1 MSRVPNTRL
10 ETLVQAA
17 GLSVAQLARAMRALA
32 AEQDLSLSYAPTT
45 VRRWLAGSQPR
56 PPAPALLLECLSRHL
71 RRPVSAEEAGLT
83 HTPAVAVDPAWEADP
98 LRKLSRLTGAELDP
112 ARQSLLGTD
121 VFSLAALVMPQR
133 IMSPSAAGQP
143 ASAGPCS
150 ARPGPAEAERSRSTP
165 TEADCMHG
173 MATLFHMAA
182 DRYGGEPVR
191 AALAAF
197 LAQHVVPAIAAPG
210 REQIPRDVLS
220 AAAQLTLLLG
230 NMSADSGHDRTA
242 QHYHHIAAR
251 FSADAGDSATLA
263 ITLRAMAAHAHE
275 LGHHTPAVLHLSQ
288 QAVSLADAAP
298 PAVQAYTQ
306 ALHAV
311 LLAHHDRRAALDAL
325 ARAERLHAR
334 TDGPPGPFTAYPVGA
349 LCYQRAQTLSVLGD
363 HSGAVKALNTS
374 LRLRTANEDRS
385 IALTRARLAET
396 HLRIGHLEQALTH
409 WQAFLTAYAA
419 LRSARATRHLRTMRE
434 LLQPHQRHR
443 TAHQLLVQARLFR

>member
-1 MSRVPNTRL
+1 M
-10 ETLVQAA
+10 
-17 GLSVAQLARAMRALA
+17 
-32 AEQDLSLSYAPTT
+32 
-45 VRRWLAGSQPR
+45 
-56 PPAPALLLECLSRHL
+56 
-71 RRPVSAEEAGLT
+71 
-83 HTPAVAVDPAWEADP
+83 
-98 LRKLSRLTGAELDP
+98 
-112 ARQSLLGTD
+112 
-121 VFSLAALVMPQR
+121 
-133 IMSPSAAGQP
+133 
-143 ASAGPCS
+143 
-150 ARPGPAEAERSRSTP
+150 
-165 TEADCMHG
+165 
-173 MATLFHMAA
+173 
-182 DRYGGEPVR
+182 R

-251 FSADAGDSATLA
+251 FAADAGDSATLA

-275 LGHHTPAVLHLSQ
+275 LGHHTPAVLHLSE

-396 HLRIGHLEQALTH
+396 HLRVGHLEQALTH

-419 LRSARATRHLRTMRE
+419 LHSARATRHLRTMRE

-443 TAHQLLVQARLFR
+443 AAHQLLVQARLFR